1 MTIYTAL
8 IRQFFILLGLE
19 GQRRKLHK
27 LAKKGLIKE
36 RDELAFSI
44 AQNWGRNLIKSVGGK
59 ETTVTVIGQENIP
72 SDTSVVFI
80 ANHQSF
86 LDIPLMF
93 GYAGR
98 QAGFISK
105 AEFSKIPIFADWMRI
120 LQCIFLKRGNPK
132 QSIQAMADGVENIK
146 RGYSM
151 MIFPEGH
158 RSKSSEVHEFHAGSF
173 KLAYRAEVP
182 IVPVTISNTYKMYE
196 ETGHSQATN
205 LTLIFHPA
213 IITKGL
219 SREEQKEIP
228 GKVQALLTES
238 VKSLQILKK

>member
-8 IRQFFILLGLE
+8 IRQFFILLSLE

-158 RSKSSEVHEFHAGSF
+158 RSKSDEVHEFHPGSF

-182 IVPVTISNTYKMYE
+182 IIPVTISNTYKMYE
-196 ETGHSQATN
+196 ETGHSQSTN

-213 IITKGL
+213 IPTKGI

-228 GKVQALLTES
+228 GRVKALLTES
-238 VKSLQILKK
+238 VKNLQKA

>member
-1 MTIYTAL
+1 MTIYGAL
-8 IRQFFILLGLE
+8 FRQFFIILGLE
-19 GQRRKLHK
+19 KQRRKCHK

-36 RDELAFSI
+36 RDELAYSI
-44 AQNWGRNLIKSVGGK
+44 AQTWSKNLIKSVGGE
-59 ETTVTVIGQENIP
+59 ETTITVKGQENIP

-132 QSIQAMADGVENIK
+132 QSIKAMADGVENIK

-158 RSKSSEVHEFHAGSF
+158 RSKSSEMREFHAGSF

-182 IVPVTISNTYKMYE
+182 IIPVTISNTYKMYE
-196 ETGHSQATN
+196 ETGHSQSTD

-213 IITKGL
+213 IPTKGIT
-219 SREEQKEIP
+219 REEQREIP
-228 GKVQALLTES
+228 AKVYEIIKES
-238 VKSLQILKK
+238 LKSL

>member
-1 MTIYTAL
+1 MTIYGAL
-8 IRQFFILLGLE
+8 VRQFFILLGLE
-19 GQRRKLHK
+19 GQRRKCHK
-27 LAKKGLIKE
+27 LEKKGLIKE
-36 RDELAFSI
+36 RDALALSV
-44 AQNWGRNLIKSVGGK
+44 AQTWSENLIKSVGGK
-59 ETTVTVIGQENIP
+59 ETTITVKGQENIP
-72 SDTSVVFI
+72 TDTSVVFI

-86 LDIPLMF
+86 LDVPLMI

-105 AEFSKIPIFADWMRI
+105 AEFSKIPIFADWMKL

-132 QSIQAMADGVENIK
+132 QSIKAMADGVENIK

-182 IVPVTISNTYKMYE
+182 IIPVTISNTYKMYE
-196 ETGHSQATN
+196 ETGHSQSTN

-213 IITKGL
+213 IPTKGL
-219 SREEQKEIP
+219 TREEQKEIP
-228 GKVQALLTES
+228 AKVQGIITES
-238 VKSLQILKK
+238 LKALNV

>member
-59 ETTVTVIGQENIP
+59 ETTVTVQGQENIP
-72 SDTSVVFI
+72 SDSSVVFI

-86 LDIPLMF
+86 LDIPLMI

-105 AEFSKIPIFADWMRI
+105 AEFSKIPIFADWMK
-120 LQCIFLKRGNPK
+120 LLHCIFLKRGNPK
-132 QSIQAMADGVENIK
+132 QSIKAMADGVENIK

-158 RSKSSEVHEFHAGSF
+158 RSKSSEVREFHPGSF

-182 IVPVTISNTYKMYE
+182 IIPVTISNTYKMYE
-196 ETGHSQATN
+196 ETGHSQSTN

-213 IITKGL
+213 IPTKGIT
-219 SREEQKEIP
+219 REEQREIP
-228 GKVQALLTES
+228 AKVYEIIKES
-238 VKSLQILKK
+238 LKSL